1 MAGHAG
7 VVPSSPT
14 SRARGLL
21 AALSDLVL
29 PAGCAGCG
37 APGRPWCARC
47 GAGLGSPRVLA
58 PIGGR
63 CPDPGPGVGRRPGPA
78 DDWPLTVA
86 VGAYHGPLRAALL
99 AYKERG
105 RRELG
110 PPLAALLAGAL
121 AGGPLAPLLAGP
133 CWLVPAPSRAAVAR
147 ARGGQHMLAL
157 AERVAEKLAPRCAA
171 EGGSIGLTPALRMR
185 PGGRDSVGLDAA
197 ARAANLS
204 GRVLPRVDR
213 LPPAGAAVLLL
224 DDVLTTGATV
234 RGCTAALR
242 GAGVGIRGVL
252 VLCDATGASAYHTAP
267 EGVPTDPL

>member
-1 MAGHAG
+1 
-7 VVPSSPT
+7 VVPSGPS
-14 SRARGLL
+14 SRARGLF
-21 AALSDLVL
+21 AALADLVL

-37 APGRPWCARC
+37 VPGRPWCARC
-47 GAGLGSPRVLA
+47 GADLGPPRVLG
-58 PIGGR
+58 PVGGR
-63 CPDPGPGVGRRPGPA
+63 LPEPGQGAALGRPGPGDG
-78 DDWPLTVA
+78 WPLTVA

-133 CWLVPAPSRAAVAR
+133 CWLVPAPSRASAAR

-197 ARAANLS
+197 GRAANLS
-204 GRVLPRVDR
+204 GRVLPRADR
-213 LPPAGAAVLLL
+213 LPPAGAAVVVL

-242 GAGVGIRGVL
+242 GAGVVVVGAL
-252 VLCDATGASAYHTAP
+252 VLCDATGAPAYHTVP
-267 EGVPTDPL
+267 VGVPTDPL

>member
-7 VVPSSPT
+7 VVASSPT
-14 SRARGLL
+14 SRARGLF
-21 AALSDLVL
+21 AALADLVL

-37 APGRPWCARC
+37 VPGRAWCARC
-47 GAGLGSPRVLA
+47 AAGLGAARVVVPSA
-58 PIGGR
+58 GG
-63 CPDPGPGVGRRPGPA
+63 G
-78 DDWPLTVA
+78 WPLTVA
-86 VGAYHGPLRAALL
+86 VGAYHGPLRSALL

-105 RRELG
+105 RHELG
-110 PPLAALLAGAL
+110 PPLAALLARAL
-121 AGGPLAPLLAGP
+121 VGGPLAPLLAGP

-157 AERVAEKLAPRCAA
+157 AEQLAEKLALRCAA

-197 ARAANLS
+197 AREANLS
-204 GRVLPRVDR
+204 GRVVARADR
-213 LPPAGAAVLLL
+213 LPPPGAAVLLL

-242 GAGVGIRGVL
+242 GAGVPVRGAL
-252 VLCDATGASAYHTAP
+252 VLCDATASRPYHTARA
-267 EGVPTDPL
+267 GLPTGPL